1 MKGTA
6 WEECQLAWSMALRRG
21 AWGDTL
27 GNAVGTRPYKALTAT
42 TGLLDII
49 YRLGL
54 QGWCVVGVL

>member
-1 MKGTA
+1 MGGMSVGLEHGFKT
-6 WEECQLAWSMALRRG
+6 
-21 AWGDTL
+21 GDTL